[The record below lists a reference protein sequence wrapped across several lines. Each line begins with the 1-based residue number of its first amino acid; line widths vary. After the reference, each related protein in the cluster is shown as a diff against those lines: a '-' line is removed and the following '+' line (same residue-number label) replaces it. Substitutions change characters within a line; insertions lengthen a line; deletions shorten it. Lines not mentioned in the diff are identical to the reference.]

1 MISSIPKWIGDLLE
15 KATGPLLTVTNTV
28 YITPS
33 VKKISLHGNI
43 SKMSFQ
49 VGYANVIR
57 VSETDYRNY
66 TVAHYDTKKG
76 ILEIIGHIHGNGPGS
91 HYMDRLQ
98 PGEELYISLPRGH
111 AAYDPKVKRY
121 FIVGDETSLGLACSF
136 LPFFKQNNH
145 EFQYYFELGDENK
158 NAPDLLGL
166 ENYTVYS
173 KHTLFRDE
181 NINDMPVLQ
190 TKEWQSARFVLT
202 GNVKSVQCIR
212 KVLKGYAKGKIISQG
227 YWLEGKK
234 GL

>member
-1 MISSIPKWIGDLLE
+1 MISSMPKWIGDLLE

-76 ILEIIGHIHGNGPGS
+76 ILEIIVHIHGNGLGS

-121 FIVGDETSLGLACSF
+121 FIVGDETSLGLAYSF
-136 LPFFKQNNH
+136 LPFLKQNNH
-145 EFQYYFELGDENK
+145 EFQYYFELDEENK
-158 NAPDLLGL
+158 DAPGLLGL
-166 ENYTVYS
+166 EDYTVYP
-173 KHTLFRDE
+173 KHTLW
-181 NINDMPVLQ
+181 INDRSVLQ

-202 GNVKSVQCIR
+202 GNVTAVQIFR
-212 KVLKGYAKGKIISQG
+212 KVLKAYATGKIISQG

-234 GL
+234 CL